1 MNLPTIDSL
10 HKNEPKRAAKHSPF
24 HCWFDFVELSC
35 VPQSNREFENSHPFR
50 GTQTGRSLR
59 LPKLLFRSLLSAN
72 IQLPTIDGGTRLR
85 EMAMAEK
92 ISPFCLIREPFL
104 GSLLNLYTH
113 FDETWLSFVKVLS

>member
-50 GTQTGRSLR
+50 GTQTGRSL
-59 LPKLLFRSLLSAN
+59 